1 MEIVWRQ
8 ILVAKRQINIRLNER
23 YIRMLDEIAEAIND
37 TKTGAI
43 EYAIFISYDQLVNN
57 RVKAD

>member
-1 MEIVWRQ
+1 MT
-8 ILVAKRQINIRLNER
+8 KRQLNIRLNEE
-23 YIRMLDEIAEAIND
+23 YIRMLNEIAEAIND

-43 EYAIFISYDQLVNN
+43 EYAIFFAHDEIINN